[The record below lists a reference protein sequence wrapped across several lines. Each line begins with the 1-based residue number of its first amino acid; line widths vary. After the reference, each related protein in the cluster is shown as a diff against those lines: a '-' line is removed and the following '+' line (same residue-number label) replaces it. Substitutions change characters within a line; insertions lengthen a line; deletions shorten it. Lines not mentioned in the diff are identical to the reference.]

1 MAAPGIPLPG
11 DGRGDARYRKT
22 APFRA
27 QFIYLGGVVES
38 AGGGGVA
45 VPLLSAG
52 GVVDGLD

>member
-1 MAAPGIPLPG
+1 MKFSANPL
-11 DGRGDARYRKT
+11 YRKT

-27 QFIYLGGVVES
+27 QFIYFGGVLES

-45 VPLLSAG
+45 VPLLSGG